1 MLKSF
6 AGAAAV
12 ALLLAGAAC
21 ARSPQMAEAPR
32 SVSRGERVTDA
43 NIAAIVVAANNAD
56 IAYAN
61 MALNKAISPEVRAYA
76 QRMIADHGGV
86 NTAATALVT
95 RLGITPVETSISL
108 DLRDKAELI
117 RDRLRERQGVE
128 FDRDYIDN
136 EIEYHE
142 SLLKTIDDTLIPSA
156 TNPDVREILRTT
168 RPAVAAHLE
177 HAKRLRPSLR

>member
-6 AGAAAV
+6 AGMAV
-12 ALLLAGAAC
+12 IALMVAGTSC
-21 ARSPQMAEAPR
+21 ARSPKMAEAPK
-32 SVSRGERVTDA
+32 SVSGGDRVTDA

-61 MALNKAISPEVRAYA
+61 MALNKAVSPEVRAFA

-86 NTAATALVT
+86 NSAVTELVT
-95 RLGITPVETSISL
+95 RLGVTPVENSISL
-108 DLRDKAELI
+108 DLRDKAEVI
-117 RDRLRERQGVE
+117 RDRLRERNGVD

-136 EIEYHE
+136 EIEYHQG
-142 SLLKTIDDTLIPSA
+142 LLRTIDETLMPSA
-156 TNPDVREILRTT
+156 SNEEVKGVLRTT

-177 HAKRLRPSLR
+177 HAKRIRPSLR